1 MKLTLFGIALVVTA
15 IYFIYE
21 LLKASKDEPMRK
33 RTEVDAWRKLD
44 EHEKSL
50 GE

>member
-1 MKLTLFGIALVVTA
+1 MKLTLIGIALA
-15 IYFIYE
+15 IIAAYFIYE
-21 LLKASKDEPMRK
+21 LLKASRDEPMRK